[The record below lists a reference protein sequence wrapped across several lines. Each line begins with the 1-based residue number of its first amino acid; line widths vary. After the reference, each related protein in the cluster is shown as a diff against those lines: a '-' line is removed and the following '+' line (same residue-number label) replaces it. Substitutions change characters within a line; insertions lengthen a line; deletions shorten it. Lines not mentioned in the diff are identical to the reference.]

1 MLNTDNGLYHCPQ
14 LIFHAKK
21 KKNLNTKYNSEDLDV
36 KKISKHGIN

>member
-1 MLNTDNGLYHCPQ
+1 MAFTIVLNLSSMQ
-14 LIFHAKK
+14 K